1 MSHQVTNHKISKEDI
16 KNLRGIGHRLNPVV
30 IIGANGLT
38 PTVIEE
44 VARALND
51 HELIKVKIP
60 AGSADER
67 KACASALAEAT
78 ESTVIHHIGRMVLLL
93 RRNEEANTKLSNLI
107 RFGY

>member
-1 MSHQVTNHKISKEDI
+1 MSNKPINKEDI
-16 KNLRGIGHRLNPVV
+16 KALRGIGHRLNPVV

-44 VARALND
+44 VARALGD
-51 HELIKVKIP
+51 HELIKIKIP

-78 ESTVIHHIGRMVLLL
+78 ESIVVHHIGRMVLLL
-93 RRNEEANTKLSNLI
+93 RSNPQPNDKLSNLV
-107 RFGY
+107 RFGF